1 MLFDWIKQ
9 LFKSEKNAYLKDIIS
24 DGAFLVDVRTPAE
37 FSESHISGSVNI
49 PLNTISQRLELFRNK
64 KHIIV
69 FCRSGNRSTQ
79 AKMILEQNGFKQV
92 FDGGSWKNVKQWI
105 NS

>member
-37 FSESHISGSVNI
+37 FSESHIAD
-49 PLNTISQRLELFRNK
+49 RLIFP
-64 KHIIV
+64 
-69 FCRSGNRSTQ
+69 
-79 AKMILEQNGFKQV
+79 
-92 FDGGSWKNVKQWI
+92 
-105 NS
+105 